1 MPKNLVTL
9 PLYVKNPG
17 SCFGQALT
25 AKDKFHGNSGFPS
38 HQLQVLKVALPVHL
52 LYCKNK
58 CEVAVHSL
66 FLNGSVN
73 IINVLLHKCK
83 NKCFMTAVNF
93 LQRKRRIQLPRN
105 KLASKHPQLLYIDSK
120 NRQPNSM
127 LRCGALVVS

>member
-38 HQLQVLKVALPVHL
+38 HQSQVLKVALPVHL

-58 CEVAVHSL
+58 CVVAVHSL

-73 IINVLLHKCK
+73 IMNVLLHKCK

-105 KLASKHPQLLYIDSK
+105 KLASKHPQLYRLKKSSTKFYAEV
-120 NRQPNSM
+120 
-127 LRCGALVVS
+127 RCSSG